1 MNEENDTDDYKSIL
15 NGIEIGTE
23 ATRTGIIENA
33 KLYKYRKQITKRENS
48 KYRKPINR

>member
-33 KLYKYRKQITKRENS
+33 KLYKYITQDKQSIFQLSQKV
-48 KYRKPINR
+48 YY